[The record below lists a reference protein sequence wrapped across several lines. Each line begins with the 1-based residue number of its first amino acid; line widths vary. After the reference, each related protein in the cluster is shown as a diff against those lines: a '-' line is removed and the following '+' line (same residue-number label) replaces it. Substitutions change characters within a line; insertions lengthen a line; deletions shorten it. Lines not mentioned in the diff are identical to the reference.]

1 MCEFC
6 NKDVNKRVKNISDEN
21 DEMRLNKSSQL
32 EVAAGWQHG
41 FTYAEF
47 NIKYCAW
54 CGGIGTIK
62 KLVGYARYDAGAL
75 TKKEY
80 IECPKCKGMGWVNE
94 SK

>member
-47 NIKYCAW
+47 NIKYCPM
-54 CGGIGTIK
+54 CGRGLGQ
-62 KLVGYARYDAGAL
+62 
-75 TKKEY
+75 
-80 IECPKCKGMGWVNE
+80 
-94 SK
+94 